1 MLANAPFLTRP
12 IATVIP
18 SPSWH
23 EMRYVQLG
31 LMMYDMIAFKGGLPR
46 RSRSPCR
53 LTRSHTTTWKEMQY
67 FFPKLN
73 FDWVKGGLMQGAGEG
88 ADP

>member
-1 MLANAPFLTRP
+1 MLANAPYLTRP

-18 SPSWH
+18 SPSWY

-31 LMMYDMIAFKGGLPR
+31 LKMYDMIAFNGGLPR
-46 RSRSPCR
+46 RSQPASH

-73 FDWVKGGLMQGAGEG
+73 FDWVKGGLMQGSGSRT
-88 ADP
+88 DL